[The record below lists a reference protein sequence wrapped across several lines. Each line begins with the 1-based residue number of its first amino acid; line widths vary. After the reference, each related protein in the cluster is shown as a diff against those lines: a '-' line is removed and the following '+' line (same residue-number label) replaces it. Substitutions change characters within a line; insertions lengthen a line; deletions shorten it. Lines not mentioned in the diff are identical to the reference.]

1 MPVSPDKSRFPL
13 SAAIVVGLLIVAA
26 LAFGMPGCEGPV
38 W

>member
-1 MPVSPDKSRFPL
+1 MPVAPAKSRFPL
-13 SAAIVVGLLIVAA
+13 SAAIVVALLAAAA

>member
-1 MPVSPDKSRFPL
+1 MPVLSDKSRFPL
-13 SAAIVVGLLIVAA
+13 SAAAVIAVLIVAA